1 MHLLLLICSYQYGP
15 DTYLLQVKDATFPAR
30 LREYL
35 NVARTTSA
43 DFQDCKVRRQ
53 RGLKGRKEGRKEA
66 SYFRGRAI
74 LLWSKKEPV
83 RKLILK
89 WQAVVDPWSWRIL
102 GNSALEIMSSQEV
115 NFPALS

>member
-1 MHLLLLICSYQYGP
+1 MPYRIWQWHIQKLYSHYVSTVASVAIGCFALHLLLLICSYQYGP

-43 DFQDCKVRRQ
+43 DFQDCKVRGQ
-53 RGLKGRKEGRKEA
+53 RGGAQRKEA
-66 SYFRGRAI
+66 SYFSGESNTSLAGN
-74 LLWSKKEPV
+74 EPL

-89 WQAVVDPWSWRIL
+89 WQAVV
-102 GNSALEIMSSQEV
+102 
-115 NFPALS
+115 

>member
-1 MHLLLLICSYQYGP
+1 MPYRIWQWHIQKLYSHYVSTVASVAIGCFALHLLLLICSYQYGP

-43 DFQDCKVRRQ
+43 DFQDCKVRGQ
-53 RGLKGRKEGRKEA
+53 RGGAQRKEA
-66 SYFRGRAI
+66 SYFNVESNTSLAGN
-74 LLWSKKEPV
+74 EPL

-89 WQAVVDPWSWRIL
+89 WQAVV
-102 GNSALEIMSSQEV
+102 
-115 NFPALS
+115 

>member
-53 RGLKGRKEGRKEA
+53 RGGAQRKEA
-66 SYFRGRAI
+66 SYFRGKAI

-102 GNSALEIMSSQEV
+102 
-115 NFPALS
+115 

>member
-1 MHLLLLICSYQYGP
+1 MPYRIWQWHLQKLYSHYVYTVASVAIGCFALHLLLLICSYQYGP

-53 RGLKGRKEGRKEA
+53 RGLKGRKEGRKHHISGGEQ
-66 SYFRGRAI
+66 YFSGA
-74 LLWSKKEPV
+74 KKN
-83 RKLILK
+83 
-89 WQAVVDPWSWRIL
+89 QC
-102 GNSALEIMSSQEV
+102 GNS
-115 NFPALS
+115 F

>member
-1 MHLLLLICSYQYGP
+1 MLICSYQYGP

-53 RGLKGRKEGRKEA
+53 RGLKGRKEGSIIFQGESNTSLEQKRTSAETHFEMA
-66 SYFRGRAI
+66 SCRG
-74 LLWSKKEPV
+74 PV
-83 RKLILK
+83 VVEDFRKLRVRDYVFSRNQFSSFK
-89 WQAVVDPWSWRIL
+89 L
-102 GNSALEIMSSQEV
+102 GMY
-115 NFPALS
+115 